1 MKQAQHLLAVSAH
14 GPGLY
19 DVTREV
25 TAWLAGQEIRDGLL
39 TLFVRHT
46 SASLMIQEND
56 DPDVRHDLETFFQRL
71 VPEDNSLYRHTVEG
85 TDDMPGH
92 IKAAL
97 TQTHLSIPV
106 IGGRLAFGTW
116 QGIFLFEH
124 RRAKQRREVALHLIG
139 E

>member
-1 MKQAQHLLAVSAH
+1 MKQAHHLLSVPVH

-19 DVTREV
+19 DVTGEV
-25 TAWLAGQEIRDGLL
+25 TAWLAGQGIRDGLL
-39 TLFVRHT
+39 TVFVRHT

-56 DPDVRHDLETFFQRL
+56 DPDVRQDLETFFQRL

-97 TQTHLSIPV
+97 TQTQISIPV
-106 IGGRLAFGTW
+106 MDGRPAFGTW

-124 RRAKQRREVALHLIG
+124 RRTKQRRELALHLIG

>member
-1 MKQAQHLLAVSAH
+1 MKQAHHSLSVAVS

-19 DVTREV
+19 DVTGEV
-25 TAWLAGQEIRDGLL
+25 TAWLAEQAIRDGLL
-39 TLFVRHT
+39 TVFVRHT

-56 DPDVRHDLETFFQRL
+56 DPDVRQDLETFFQRL
-71 VPEDNSLYRHTVEG
+71 VPEDDSLYRHTVEG
-85 TDDMPGH
+85 SDDMPGH

-106 IGGRLAFGTW
+106 TGGRLAFGTW

-124 RRAKQRREVALHLIG
+124 RRAKQRRELALHLIG

>member
-1 MKQAQHLLAVSAH
+1 MKQAQHLLAVSVH